1 MQVCRLHVNTVPVT
15 GESQPIIP
23 ILSTPMVNSFL
34 ERIDHQSGHT
44 FASRELNQLKC
55 SLENITSTQEGGR
68 T

>member
-1 MQVCRLHVNTVPVT
+1 
-15 GESQPIIP
+15 
-23 ILSTPMVNSFL
+23 MVNSFL

-55 SLENITSTQEGGR
+55 SLENITSTPEDVR

>member
-34 ERIDHQSGHT
+34 DHQSGHT

>member
-34 ERIDHQSGHT
+34 ERIDHQSG
-44 FASRELNQLKC
+44 LNQLKC